1 MRSLPWN
8 EGVVKAET
16 CTAARTAEIRAAFEN
31 IVNVRSVGVK
41 KSVWLSRIEL
51 DFVGERNE
59 LTKSFGGREEE
70 RK

>member
-31 IVNVRSVGVK
+31 IVNVRSVWG
-41 KSVWLSRIEL
+41 S
-51 DFVGERNE
+51 
-59 LTKSFGGREEE
+59 TKRVLVVED
-70 RK
+70 